1 MYMHQLTHAV
11 GQPMGQPIVQPTIVS
26 ATHPVGAIQMIPQQI
41 VYAPQPM
48 VVQQPMPQA
57 VPASLP
63 MYQMAPPRQQKNKG
77 NAVLFVGQLNYDV
90 TEKDVRDLFSYYGH
104 VVNVVLLKDNKRN
117 VKAPSPQPKN
127 NKHVVG
133 SSAFVTYPTTAEAD
147 LAIMSLHNRYC
158 MDNRDKPVQVSYCQ
172 KTDIISDFG
181 YRHAL
186 QLHSENPANPIP
198 SITPTPSVAY
208 AIKFA

>member
-1 MYMHQLTHAV
+1 MYVH
-11 GQPMGQPIVQPTIVS
+11 PIVQPMSQSLGSPTIVNG
-26 ATHPVGAIQMIPQQI
+26 AYRVNAIPVLQQQFL
-41 VYAPQPM
+41 YTTQPM
-48 VVQQPMPQA
+48 MATQSMIQTI
-57 VPASLP
+57 PATTS
-63 MYQMAPPRQQKNKG
+63 MYSVAPPRRQKNKG

-90 TEKDVRDLFSYYGH
+90 TEKDVHHLFSHYGQ
-104 VVNVVLLKDNKRN
+104 VVNVVLLKDTKRN
-117 VKAPSPQPKN
+117 SSKDASSPQKSS
-127 NKHVVG
+127 KHVVG

-147 LAIMSLHNRYC
+147 LAIVSLHNRYC

-208 AIKFA
+208 AVKFA

>member
-1 MYMHQLTHAV
+1 MYIHTI
-11 GQPMGQPIVQPTIVS
+11 GQPMGQPLVQPTIVNGAYQMS
-26 ATHPVGAIQMIPQQI
+26 AIPVMPQQI
-41 VYAPQPM
+41 VYATHPM
-48 VVQQPMPQA
+48 MAPPPMLQA
-57 VPASLP
+57 IPATTP
-63 MYQMAPPRQQKNKG
+63 MYQMAPQPPRQQKNKG

-90 TEKDVRDLFSYYGH
+90 TEKDVRDLFSYYGQ
-104 VVNVVLLKDNKRN
+104 VVNVVLLKDSKRN
-117 VKAPSPQPKN
+117 VGKSTAPQPKGS
-127 NKHVVG
+127 KHVVG

-208 AIKFA
+208 AIKYA

>member
-1 MYMHQLTHAV
+1 MYMQSI
-11 GQPMGQPIVQPTIVS
+11 GQPMGHPLVSPTIIN
-26 ATHPVGAIQMIPQQI
+26 GAYQVNTIP
-41 VYAPQPM
+41 
-48 VVQQPMPQA
+48 VVQQPFVYTAQPMVTPQPILQS
-57 VPASLP
+57 VPP
-63 MYQMAPPRQQKNKG
+63 TTQMYTVAPPRRQKNKG

-104 VVNVVLLKDNKRN
+104 VVNVVLLKDTKRSSG
-117 VKAPSPQPKN
+117 KGSSTQHKY

-147 LAIMSLHNRYC
+147 LAIMALHNRHC

>member
-1 MYMHQLTHAV
+1 MYMHPI
-11 GQPMGQPIVQPTIVS
+11 GQPMGHPLVPPTIVS
-26 ATHPVGAIQMIPQQI
+26 GAYQVNAIPVVQQQF
-41 VYAPQPM
+41 VYTAQPMVAPQPM
-48 VVQQPMPQA
+48 IQS
-57 VPASLP
+57 VPAATP
-63 MYQMAPPRQQKNKG
+63 MYSVAPPRRQKNKG

-104 VVNVVLLKDNKRN
+104 VVNVVLLKDTKRN
-117 VKAPSPQPKN
+117 NGKGASAQPKN